1 MESTAFSGI
10 WRSLCLE
17 QVCSLAPAQHGSCAT
32 TCLDR
37 CAWRSGELGWAEVDR
52 DLWWRGRE
60 EEEEVRTAAAE
71 AVEAQDPGVLRLGGE
86 TSTNPFLKPPHRG
99 WERSV
104 KCMLERS
111 SWRDGWTDMELQ
123 QKLQHNVVLNG
134 VDDAGWVLQE
144 LGVVRST
151 LFFIIQH
158 KDKLETSH

>member
-1 MESTAFSGI
+1 M
-10 WRSLCLE
+10 
-17 QVCSLAPAQHGSCAT
+17 APAQHGSCAT

-99 WERSV
+99 VGKECEVHVREKLMEGW
-104 KCMLERS
+104 M
-111 SWRDGWTDMELQ
+111 DGRTDMELQ
-123 QKLQHNVVLNG
+123 
-134 VDDAGWVLQE
+134 
-144 LGVVRST
+144 
-151 LFFIIQH
+151 
-158 KDKLETSH
+158 